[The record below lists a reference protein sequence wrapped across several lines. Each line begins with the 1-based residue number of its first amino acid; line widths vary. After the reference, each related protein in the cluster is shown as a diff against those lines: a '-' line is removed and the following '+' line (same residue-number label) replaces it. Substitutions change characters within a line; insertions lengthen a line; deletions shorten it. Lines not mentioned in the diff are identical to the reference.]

1 MNANLQNKAISILA
15 YHINSFFLRIVLA
28 PNATEGKERGLLW
41 FGVGEAEGTYEEKYY
56 GIDEEVKGSTF
67 SYSEYQYLSRKNNRS
82 LIPSS
87 QGKSKSF
94 FVHYTL
100 FDPTAYDNEDRQHRL
115 NFTEVIPNWS
125 RGYTYTIH
133 LSDELDLLTTADLFL
148 GLGIITF
155 EKEIEGGAKY
165 DHKFGYD
172 LSYGW
177 SLKAIFKYDD
187 QLFFGWESYAKN
199 NRITLD
205 YGSDQEFG
213 YLTHRRDIIIF
224 IGGTFS
230 GSSPTCVETKYT
242 PCT

>member
-1 MNANLQNKAISILA
+1 MIM
-15 YHINSFFLRIVLA
+15 
-28 PNATEGKERGLLW
+28 
-41 FGVGEAEGTYEEKYY
+41 
-56 GIDEEVKGSTF
+56 
-67 SYSEYQYLSRKNNRS
+67 KN
-82 LIPSS
+82 
-87 QGKSKSF
+87 
-94 FVHYTL
+94 
-100 FDPTAYDNEDRQHRL
+100 RQHKL

-187 QLFFGWESYAKN
+187 HFSLGGRAFK
-199 NRITLD
+199 RIT
-205 YGSDQEFG
+205 
-213 YLTHRRDIIIF
+213 
-224 IGGTFS
+224 
-230 GSSPTCVETKYT
+230 V
-242 PCT
+242 

>member
-1 MNANLQNKAISILA
+1 MQTYKTRPFLLWIVIIIAFSLRL
-15 YHINSFFLRIVLA
+15 FFA
-28 PNATEGKERGLLW
+28 PDTTEGKEKGLLW
-41 FGVGEAEGTYEEKYY
+41 FGIGEAEGTYEEKYY
-56 GIDEEVKGSTF
+56 KIDEEIKGSTF

-87 QGKSKSF
+87 QGKSKGF
-94 FVHYTL
+94 FIHYTL
-100 FDPTAYDNEDRQHRL
+100 FDPTAYDNENRQHKL

-148 GLGIITF
+148 GLGIIAF

-165 DHKFGYD
+165 DYKFGYD

-187 QLFFGWESYAKN
+187 QLFFGWESYEKN
-199 NRITLD
+199 NQIQLR
-205 YGSDQEFG
+205 YSDDEDNYG
-213 YLTHRRDIIIF
+213 YLTHRRDIILF

-230 GSSPTCVETKYT
+230 GSSPTCVETLYQK
-242 PCT
+242 C